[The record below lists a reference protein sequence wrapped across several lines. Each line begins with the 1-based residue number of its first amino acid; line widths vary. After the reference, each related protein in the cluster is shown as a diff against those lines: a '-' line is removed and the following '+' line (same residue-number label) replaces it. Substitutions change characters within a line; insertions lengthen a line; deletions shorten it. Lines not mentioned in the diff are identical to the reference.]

1 MRVLRAHLHVAVVAL
16 LAALAGSAA
25 AATNETDAVK
35 PIAND
40 IDTSRVIAIGGSVT
54 EIVYA
59 LGLQDRLVAVDTTS
73 VYPPDALATKPNVGY
88 MRALSAEGVLS
99 LNPSMILAVE
109 GAGPPNVIEVLKKA
123 SVPFVTVSDD
133 PTAEGV
139 IGKIEFVSK
148 IMGAP
153 SKGEILARKVEAEF
167 DQLKRTVSTFRS
179 RKKVLFVLSL
189 VSGRPMVSGVNT
201 PAHGIL
207 ELAGADN
214 AITAFEGFK
223 PASDEAI
230 IAGAPDAVL
239 MMEHIRVSAT
249 PDRVFSVAALATTP
263 AGRSKTLI
271 TMGGQYLL
279 GFGPRTARAAR
290 ELAGRL
296 YPEAVL
302 PRLEGGGAEIQ

>member
-1 MRVLRAHLHVAVVAL
+1 M
-16 LAALAGSAA
+16 
-25 AATNETDAVK
+25 
-35 PIAND
+35 
-40 IDTSRVIAIGGSVT
+40 
-54 EIVYA
+54 
-59 LGLQDRLVAVDTTS
+59 
-73 VYPPDALATKPNVGY
+73 
-88 MRALSAEGVLS
+88 
-99 LNPSMILAVE
+99 
-109 GAGPPNVIEVLKKA
+109 
-123 SVPFVTVSDD
+123 
-133 PTAEGV
+133 
-139 IGKIEFVSK
+139 
-148 IMGAP
+148 
-153 SKGEILARKVEAEF
+153 
-167 DQLKRTVSTFRS
+167 
-179 RKKVLFVLSL
+179 LSL